1 MQGFGEAH
9 VRVRRR
15 EGTYEE
21 HISGLPSIH
30 ARPLDPSDL
39 RDEPV
44 QTLGDLLH

>member
-1 MQGFGEAH
+1 VEEH
-9 VRVRRR
+9 VRVRRG

-21 HISGLPSIH
+21 HIGGLPSIH
-30 ARPLDPSDL
+30 ARPLDLSNL